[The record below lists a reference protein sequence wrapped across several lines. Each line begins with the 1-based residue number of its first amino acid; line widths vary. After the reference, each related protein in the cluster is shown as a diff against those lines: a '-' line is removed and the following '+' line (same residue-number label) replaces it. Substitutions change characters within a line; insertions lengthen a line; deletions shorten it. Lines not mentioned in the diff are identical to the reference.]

1 MTNLRGVIDPFN
13 GGSTETLNSHP
24 VADESRAAALAIM
37 RRFTGSPDLW
47 DMLGA
52 FGLAVVAQEMLLS
65 RRVALGYVPP
75 TPEPLCLV
83 PEPPAARTAPVSAPL
98 RYPHLPAHRQGAPMW
113 VHEKRKADAITRAQ
127 TVITEMRAARELPA
141 FDGDGNSLPRCT
153 RRIHYKI
160 GPNVRVRANRTR
172 ACVPCDRIRQAW
184 STLRQYGVTF

>member
-75 TPEPLCLV
+75 TPEPLHLV
-83 PEPPAARTAPVSAPL
+83 PEPPAARTAPETL
-98 RYPHLPAHRQGAPMW
+98 RYPHLPAHRQGSPRW
-113 VHEKRKADAITRAQ
+113 VHDKRRADAIANAQ
-127 TVITEMRAARELPA
+127 RVLLEFHAARELPA
-141 FDGDGNSLPRCT
+141 LDERGNAILRCA

-160 GPNVRVRANRTR
+160 GDNVRLRGNGKL
-172 ACVPCDRIRQAW
+172 ACIGCEKIRYAQ
-184 STLRQYGVTF
+184 TVLRQFGEIA